1 MGPVLTYN
9 FEGQKIVTQVDSSH
23 YSFDDVYGYSLGYLQ
38 GQGFEPSMLK
48 NATAWISMVEQRY
61 HMIQQTY
68 NFQDEELVLADW
80 LDDNQA
86 LAAKVFCSANY
97 SVASMQKDILE
108 RANYRSP
115 TNCEGITA
123 REFAKHHYIKC
134 LLGYQNA
141 ASDAAYLLVRAC
153 LINGTYIGHF
163 TDCLHSPNL
172 TF

>member
-1 MGPVLTYN
+1 M
-9 FEGQKIVTQVDSSH
+9 DSSH
-23 YSFDDVYGYSLGYLQ
+23 YSYDDLYGYSLGYLQ
-38 GQGFEPSMLK
+38 GQGFEVSMLK
-48 NATAWISMVEQRY
+48 NATAFISMVEQRC
-61 HMIQQTY
+61 HMIQETY
-68 NFQDEELVLADW
+68 SFQNEELVLADW

-86 LAAKVFCSANY
+86 IVAKIGCSANQ
-97 SVASMQKDILE
+97 SVAGARKDVLE
-108 RANYRSP
+108 RVNYQSP

-163 TDCLHSPNL
+163 TDCPHSPDVA
-172 TF
+172 F

>member
-9 FEGQKIVTQVDSSH
+9 FEGQKIVSQVDSSH
-23 YSFDDVYGYSLGYLQ
+23 YSFDDFYGYSLGYLQ

-48 NATAWISMVEQRY
+48 NATAWISMVEQRCDI
-61 HMIQQTY
+61 IQQTY

-134 LLGYQNA
+134 WLGYQNA

-163 TDCLHSPNL
+163 TDCPHSPNL